1 MGTYRAALVK
11 AKSLKIVFFLPPV
24 VQFLIHAGKAVMLDS
39 GTPGPRIPSHHA
51 A

>member
-1 MGTYRAALVK
+1 MATYRAALVK
-11 AKSLKIVFFLPPV
+11 AKSLKIVFLPPV